1 MAASVGYAVCG
12 FFRPYWPIPLIFGV
26 LFASGTFMS
35 FQFTA
40 LNTIAYAEISKSRM
54 SAATSFYATFEQ
66 LTLSFGVCVGSASL
80 QFAMLISGSPIP
92 LQWHF
97 TLAFLI
103 VTAISPLA
111 NYWNIKFADEAG
123 MELSVYVP
131 RTDRKT
137 WSGCR
142 PEQAADNLQ
151 HRGLAAAAASEP
163 RDA

>member
-1 MAASVGYAVCG
+1 
-12 FFRPYWPIPLIFGV
+12 
-26 LFASGTFMS
+26 MS

-54 SAATSFYATFEQ
+54 SAATSFYATFGAAR
-66 LTLSFGVCVGSASL
+66 LLSFGVCVGSASL

-123 MELSVYVP
+123 WNSAFM
-131 RTDRKT
+131 
-137 WSGCR
+137 CR
-142 PEQAADNLQ
+142 ERIGKLWV
-151 HRGLAAAAASEP
+151 
-163 RDA
+163 